1 MTCKERLQAS
11 LDGEQVPYELQ
22 QHSIAYTAQQ
32 IAASEH
38 ISGKLVAKL
47 VAKVV
52 IVWANGSPVVLTL
65 PACNRVDFERVKE
78 ILHARDVRLA
88 DETEVAPLFPDCEV
102 GAMPPF
108 GNLYELPVVVD
119 QHLAEDEYIV
129 FPVGTH
135 TETMRLRYDDF
146 ARVVRPVV
154 ADVARHP

>member
-1 MTCKERLQAS
+1 MTCKERLQAF
-11 LDGEQVPYELQ
+11 LDGEHVPYELQ

-32 IAASEH
+32 VAASEH
-38 ISGKLVAKL
+38 ISGRL

-52 IVWANGSPVVLTL
+52 IVLANGGPVLLAL
-65 PACNRVDFERVKE
+65 PASSRVDFERVQQV
-78 ILHARDVRLA
+78 LHARDVRLA

-108 GNLYELPVVVD
+108 GSLYELPVVVD
-119 QHLAEDEYIV
+119 QHLADDERIV

-146 ARVVRPVV
+146 ARLVKPVV
-154 ADVARHP
+154 ADVAHHS

>member
-11 LDGEQVPYELQ
+11 LDGEHVPYELQ
-22 QHSIAYTAQQ
+22 QHSVAYTAQQ

-38 ISGKLVAKL
+38 ISGRL

-52 IVWANGSPVVLTL
+52 IVLANGGPVVLTL
-65 PACNRVDFERVKE
+65 PASNRVDFERVKE

-119 QHLAEDEYIV
+119 QQLAEDEYIV

>member
-1 MTCKERLQAS
+1 MTCKERLQAF
-11 LDGEQVPYELQ
+11 LDGEHVPYELQ

-32 IAASEH
+32 VAASEH
-38 ISGKLVAKL
+38 ISGRL

-52 IVWANGSPVVLTL
+52 IVLANGGPVLLAL
-65 PACNRVDFERVKE
+65 PASSRVDFERVKQV
-78 ILHARDVRLA
+78 LHARDVRLA

-108 GNLYELPVVVD
+108 GSLYELPVVVD
-119 QHLAEDEYIV
+119 QHLADDERIV

-146 ARVVRPVV
+146 ARLVKPVV
-154 ADVARHP
+154 ADVAHHS